1 MISYLILKFIF
12 KFLKVIF
19 LGLFNLIRWIVNAS
33 RPARTK
39 SVRTAPVP
47 TAKQLREAEQTA
59 QREAKQNERIAKAQ
73 FAKHQAEIDLDHLQ
87 QQRRDI
93 MKCYEVA
100 EAEMLNASTD
110 RAKERAMNRCVAYND
125 RIRRIDK
132 QIDKCVFVIERA

>member
-1 MISYLILKFIF
+1 MITYFMLKLIF
-12 KFLKVIF
+12 KVMKAIF

-39 SVRTAPVP
+39 AVQTAPVP
-47 TAKQLREAEQTA
+47 TAKQLREAE
-59 QREAKQNERIAKAQ
+59 QNERIAKAQ